1 MNQPDA
7 HDLLVTA
14 HEALLT
20 HLLPALPKGLH
31 YEGRMVA
38 SAMLIASRELA
49 QAADC
54 TEVERQAQVR
64 HACRLFV
71 TAAHLQADAADGLDG
86 AIGALDV
93 EQLED
98 GGVGGGNAH
107 ADTLWFSR
115 RRLDTS
121 SIEPR

>member
-54 TEVERQAQVR
+54 TEVERQALEALLAQGGQAVTELEQAR
-64 HACRLFV
+64 EWLARNIRQGAYDQHATRLLEALRAINRAQLSISNPKV
-71 TAAHLQADAADGLDG
+71 LAHD
-86 AIGALDV
+86 
-93 EQLED
+93 
-98 GGVGGGNAH
+98 
-107 ADTLWFSR
+107 
-115 RRLDTS
+115 
-121 SIEPR
+121 